1 MQNTKKNILLKNEF
15 DRENPTGDM
24 CIAVWTKISKNTQK
38 YDKSL
43 PATPMLCSRETTK
56 HILPATPML
65 CSRETTKHIVQISG
79 VLPDNMWQTTDNNHN
94 IQGKQGKQV

>member
-1 MQNTKKNILLKNEF
+1 MLKNEF

-38 YDKSL
+38 YDK
-43 PATPMLCSRETTK
+43 
-56 HILPATPML
+56 ILPATPML

-79 VLPDNMWQTTDNNHN
+79 VLPDNMRQTTDNGKN
-94 IQGKQGKQV
+94 I